1 MFGIA
6 ARWHRDVGKPMKFE
20 PINANTAVLDQS
32 VASDCGE
39 LAVGCSDAAG
49 RIKLA
54 TDQMERQI
62 SELGR
67 LEEFVVSLEADQ
79 RQIADSTDE
88 AKLLSARA
96 CEQLDAGAERVNSA
110 VTEFRSVID
119 LVARLGTHVTNFAAV
134 MEQVQ
139 QVSQSIEQIAKTTNM
154 LALNAAIEAERAGD
168 AGRTFAVVAAE
179 VKKLAQNTRGAT
191 DEIRRSIG
199 SLATEA
205 SGLVAEIQSGVE
217 QSSRAEAQFETITDA
232 LHDATH
238 LVALLDDQSDRIAQ
252 SSAMVH
258 ANGAKVREAMDSVV
272 ASVRD
277 NSATLAGTRDSIL
290 SMEYVSNRMFN
301 AVISAGVSPQDS
313 AIVQLASR
321 VRDRFVAIAED
332 AVAQGALTMEQ
343 LFDTNYVRVPN
354 SNPERFRTSLCDWA
368 DAHWRPLFD
377 EIVREHPE
385 VLMSSAGDMNG
396 FLPTHITDCSRAPTG
411 DIEHDTQHCRN
422 GRILFDATDAAAKR
436 STAPFFM
443 AVYRQEGDGTNFIT
457 VRNVYMP
464 ATINGRRWG
473 DVEVAYQL

>member
-1 MFGIA
+1 MI
-6 ARWHRDVGKPMKFE
+6 VGAPMKHD
-20 PINANTAVLDQS
+20 PIRPAGQLLDQS

-49 RIKLA
+49 RIKRA
-54 TDQMERQI
+54 TDQMGRQI
-62 SELGR
+62 AELGR
-67 LEEFVVSLEADQ
+67 LEEYVVGLEADQ

-96 CEQLDAGAERVNSA
+96 FEQLDAGAERVNAA

-119 LVARLGTHVTNFAAV
+119 LVARLGQHVTNFAAV
-134 MEQVQ
+134 MAQVQ
-139 QVSQSIEQIAKTTNM
+139 QVSQSIESIAKPTNM

-258 ANGAKVREAMDSVV
+258 ANGARVREALDRVV
-272 ASVRD
+272 TSVRD
-277 NSATLAGTRDSIL
+277 NSATLEGTRDSIL
-290 SMEYVSNRMFN
+290 SMENVSNRMFN
-301 AVISAGVSPQDS
+301 AVISAGVSPRDS
-313 AIVQLASR
+313 AVVDLAAK
-321 VRDRFVAIAED
+321 VRDEFVALAEN
-332 AVAQGALTMEQ
+332 ALARGELTMEQ
-343 LFDTNYVRVPN
+343 LFDTNYVRVPG

-368 DAHWRPLFD
+368 DRNWRPLFD
-377 EIVREHPE
+377 RIVTEHRE
-385 VLMSSAGDMNG
+385 VRMSSAGDMNG

-411 DIEHDTQHCRN
+411 DIEHDTAHCRN
-422 GRILFDATDAAAKR
+422 GRILFDETDAAAKR
-436 STAPFFM
+436 SSAPYFM
-443 AVYRQEGDGTNFIT
+443 AVYRQEGDGTNYVT

-464 ATINGRRWG
+464 AVINGRRWG

>member
-1 MFGIA
+1 
-6 ARWHRDVGKPMKFE
+6 MKFD
-20 PINANTAVLDQS
+20 PINPGAPMLDQS

-39 LAVGCSDAAG
+39 LAVGCSEAAG
-49 RIKLA
+49 RIKRA
-54 TDQMERQI
+54 TDQMDRQI
-62 SELGR
+62 VELGR
-67 LEEFVVSLEADQ
+67 LEEFVVGLEADQ

-96 CEQLDAGAERVNSA
+96 CEQLDTGAERVNAA
-110 VTEFRSVID
+110 VSEFRSVID
-119 LVARLGTHVTNFAAV
+119 LVARLGQHVTNFAAV

-199 SLATEA
+199 SLAAEA
-205 SGLVAEIQSGVE
+205 GGLVAEIQSGVE

-258 ANGAKVREAMDSVV
+258 ANGARVRGALDRVV

-277 NSATLAGTRDSIL
+277 NGAALGDTHDSIL
-290 SMEYVSNRMFN
+290 SMEHVSNRMFN
-301 AVISAGVSPQDS
+301 AVISAGVSPRDS
-313 AIVQLASR
+313 AIVELAVQ
-321 VRDRFVAIAED
+321 VRDEFVMLAEQAIAD
-332 AVAQGALTMEQ
+332 GTLSMKQV
-343 LFDTNYVRVPN
+343 FDTDYVRVLG

-368 DAHWRPLFD
+368 DIHWRPLFD
-377 EIVREHPE
+377 RIVAEHPE
-385 VLMSSAGDMNG
+385 IKMSSASDING
-396 FLPTHITDCSRAPTG
+396 FLPTHVTDCSRAPTG
-411 DIEHDTQHCRN
+411 DVAHDTAHCRN
-422 GRILFDATDAAAKR
+422 GRILYDETDAAAKR

-443 AVYRQEGDGTNFIT
+443 MVYRQEGDGINYVT
-457 VRNVYMP
+457 VRNVYVP
-464 ATINGRRWG
+464 AIINGRRWG

>member
-1 MFGIA
+1 
-6 ARWHRDVGKPMKFE
+6 MKFE
-20 PINANTAVLDQS
+20 PINPTAQILDQS

-49 RIKLA
+49 RIKRS
-54 TDQMERQI
+54 TEQMGRQI
-62 SELGR
+62 GELGR
-67 LEEFVVSLEADQ
+67 LEEYVVSLESDQ

-88 AKLLSARA
+88 AKILSARA
-96 CEQLDAGAERVNSA
+96 CEQLDAGAERVNAA

-134 MEQVQ
+134 MAQVQ
-139 QVSQSIEQIAKTTNM
+139 QVSQSIESIAKTTNM

-179 VKKLAQNTRGAT
+179 VKKLAQNTRSAT

-199 SLATEA
+199 SLSTEA
-205 SGLVAEIQSGVE
+205 AGLVTEIQSGVE
-217 QSSRAEAQFETITDA
+217 QSSRAEVQFETITDA

-258 ANGAKVREAMDSVV
+258 ANGAKVREALNSVV
-272 ASVRD
+272 ESVRD
-277 NSATLAGTRDSIL
+277 NSMTLEGTRDSIL
-290 SMEYVSNRMFN
+290 SMEHVSNRMFN

-313 AIVQLASR
+313 AVVDLAAT
-321 VRDRFVAIAED
+321 VRDEFVAIAER
-332 AVAQGALTMEQ
+332 AVANGGLSMEQ

-354 SNPERFRTSLCDWA
+354 SNPERFRTTLCDWA
-368 DAHWRPLFD
+368 DTHWRPLFD
-377 EIVREHPE
+377 RIVADHPE
-385 VLMSSAGDMNG
+385 VKMSSAGDMNG
-396 FLPTHITDCSRAPTG
+396 FLPTHIADCSRAPTG
-411 DIEHDTQHCRN
+411 DVVHDTAHCRN
-422 GRILFDATDAAAKR
+422 GRILLDEIDMAAKK
-436 STAPFFM
+436 SHAPFFM
-443 AVYRQEGDGTNFIT
+443 AVYRQEGDGTNYVT

-464 ATINGRRWG
+464 VVINGRRWG

>member
-1 MFGIA
+1 
-6 ARWHRDVGKPMKFE
+6 MKFD
-20 PINANTAVLDQS
+20 PINPAAQILDQS

-49 RIKLA
+49 RIKRS
-54 TDQMERQI
+54 TDQMDRQI
-62 SELGR
+62 GELGR
-67 LEEFVVSLEADQ
+67 LEEYVVSLEADQ

-88 AKLLSARA
+88 AKILSARA
-96 CEQLDAGAERVNSA
+96 CEQLDAGAERVNAA

-134 MEQVQ
+134 MAQVQ
-139 QVSQSIEQIAKTTNM
+139 QVSQSIESIAKTTNM

-179 VKKLAQNTRGAT
+179 VKKLAQNTRSAT

-199 SLATEA
+199 SLSTEA
-205 SGLVAEIQSGVE
+205 AGLVTEIQSGVE
-217 QSSRAEAQFETITDA
+217 QSSRAEVQFETITDA

-258 ANGAKVREAMDSVV
+258 ANGAKVREALNSVV
-272 ASVRD
+272 GSVRE
-277 NSATLAGTRDSIL
+277 NSMTLEGTRDSIL
-290 SMEYVSNRMFN
+290 SMEHVSNRMFN

-313 AIVQLASR
+313 AIVELAAR
-321 VRDRFVAIAED
+321 VRDEFVGLAER
-332 AVAQGALTMEQ
+332 AVANGELSMDQ
-343 LFDTNYVRVPN
+343 LFDTNYIRVPR

-368 DAHWRPLFD
+368 DRHWRPLFD
-377 EIVREHPE
+377 RIVLDHPE
-385 VLMSSAGDMNG
+385 IKMSSAGDMNG

-411 DIEHDTQHCRN
+411 DLEHDTAHCRN
-422 GRILFDATDAAAKR
+422 GRVLLDDTDLAAKR

-443 AVYRQEGDGTNFIT
+443 TVYRQEGDGINYLT

-464 ATINGRRWG
+464 AVINGRRWG

>member
-1 MFGIA
+1 
-6 ARWHRDVGKPMKFE
+6 MKFE
-20 PINANTAVLDQS
+20 SINTAAPVLDQS

-49 RIKLA
+49 RIRRA
-54 TDQMERQI
+54 TDQMDRQI
-62 SELGR
+62 AELGR
-67 LEEFVVSLEADQ
+67 LEEFVVSLESDQ

-96 CEQLDAGAERVNSA
+96 CEQLDSGAERVNAA

-119 LVARLGTHVTNFAAV
+119 LVARLGQHVTNFGAV
-134 MEQVQ
+134 MAQVQ
-139 QVSQSIEQIAKTTNM
+139 QVSQSIESIAKTTNM

-179 VKKLAQNTRGAT
+179 VKKLAQNTRSAT

-199 SLATEA
+199 SLAAEA
-205 SGLVAEIQSGVE
+205 GGLVTEIQSGVE

-258 ANGAKVREAMDSVV
+258 ANGAKVRDALDRVV
-272 ASVRD
+272 TSVRD
-277 NSATLAGTRDSIL
+277 NGATLDGTRASIL
-290 SMEYVSNRMFN
+290 TMEHVSNRMFN

-313 AIVQLASR
+313 AVVELAAG
-321 VRDRFVAIAED
+321 VRDEFVAIAER
-332 AVAQGALTMEQ
+332 AIAGGALTMEQ
-343 LFDTNYVRVPN
+343 LFDTDYVRVPG
-354 SNPERFRTSLCDWA
+354 SNPERFRTALCDWA
-368 DAHWRPLFD
+368 DANWRPLFD
-377 EIVREHPE
+377 RVVAGHDD

-411 DIEHDTQHCRN
+411 DVVHDTAHCRN
-422 GRILFDATDAAAKR
+422 GRILFDDTDKAAKH
-436 STAPFFM
+436 SQAPFFM
-443 AVYRQEGDGTNFIT
+443 AVYRQEGDGTNYVT

-464 ATINGRRWG
+464 VVIGGRRWG

>member
-1 MFGIA
+1 
-6 ARWHRDVGKPMKFE
+6 MKYD
-20 PINANTAVLDQS
+20 PINPVAQMLDQS

-62 SELGR
+62 GELGR
-67 LEEFVVSLEADQ
+67 LEEYVVSLEADQ

-88 AKLLSARA
+88 AKILSARA
-96 CEQLDAGAERVNSA
+96 CEQLDTGAERVNAA

-199 SLATEA
+199 SLAAEA
-205 SGLVAEIQSGVE
+205 SGLVTEIQSGVE

-258 ANGAKVREAMDSVV
+258 ANGAKVREALDRVV
-272 ASVRD
+272 GSVRE
-277 NSATLAGTRDSIL
+277 NSATLNDTRDSIL
-290 SMEYVSNRMFN
+290 SMEQVSNRMFN
-301 AVISAGVSPQDS
+301 AVITAGVSPVDS
-313 AIVQLASR
+313 AYVELAAL
-321 VRDRFVAIAED
+321 VRDDFVAIAER
-332 AVAQGALTMEQ
+332 ALAAGDLTTDQ
-343 LFDTNYVRVPN
+343 LFDADYVPVPG
-354 SNPERFRTSLCDWA
+354 SNPPLFRTTLSDWA
-368 DAHWRPLFD
+368 DANWRPLFD
-377 EIVREHPE
+377 RLVGERSDVI
-385 VLMSSAGDMNG
+385 MSSASDMNG
-396 FLPTHITDCSRAPTG
+396 FLPTHISDCSRRPTG
-411 DIEHDTQHCRN
+411 DIAHDTAHCRN
-422 GRILFDATDAAAKR
+422 GRILLSDVDRQAKR
-436 STAPFFM
+436 SNAPFFM
-443 AVYRQEGDGTNFIT
+443 AAYRQEGDGTNYVT

-464 ATINGRRWG
+464 VVIHGRRWG
-473 DVEVAYQL
+473 DVELAYQI